1 MAKRCWGVTKNFK
14 RCTGDR
20 MLIPVC
26 TKHVWQFIQ
35 LLVLVL
41 TTGAVLITLE
51 LHHMYEAHIHVMRQE
66 KKIENESADD
76 IKDDLKSS
84 NKYQEWSE

>member
-1 MAKRCWGVTKNFK
+1 MAKRCWGITKNFK

-35 LLVLVL
+35 LLVVIL
-41 TTGAVLITLE
+41 TTGAILITLE
-51 LHHMYEAHIHVMRQE
+51 LHHIYEAHIHEMQQE
-66 KKIENESADD
+66 KNIEKDMANDVEDD
-76 IKDDLKSS
+76 QKPG
-84 NKYQEWSE
+84 NKYQEWGE

>member
-1 MAKRCWGVTKNFK
+1 MAKRCWGITKNFK

-35 LLVLVL
+35 LLVFVL
-41 TTGAVLITLE
+41 TTGAILITLE
-51 LHHMYEAHIHVMRQE
+51 LHHIYEAHIHEMQQE
-66 KKIENESADD
+66 KKIENEMANEV
-76 IKDDLKSS
+76 KDDQKSS
-84 NKYQEWSE
+84 NKYQKWGE